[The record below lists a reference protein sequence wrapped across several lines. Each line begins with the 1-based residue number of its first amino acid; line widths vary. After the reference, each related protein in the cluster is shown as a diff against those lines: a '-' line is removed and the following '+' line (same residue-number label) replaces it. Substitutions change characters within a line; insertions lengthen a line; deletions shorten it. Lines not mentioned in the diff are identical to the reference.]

1 MKLVSID
8 THIQNK
14 GIYLGHR
21 QVLLDFAF
29 SNTAYDHPVDPKVLE
44 RAKDHA
50 PEEVFERI
58 QLLTKA
64 PHQAIC
70 FGGGEP
76 LLQVEFIKP
85 LLEKKMSFPLY
96 METNGTLPKNLA
108 EVKDAFDM
116 FAISLKPDFIKDC
129 IESILL
135 VQDKKVFVRLVASK
149 DVTPKNAEQYAKMI
163 SEINTDIPL
172 IIEPLRDC
180 KEPMPLQAMALRF
193 LSDVRVI
200 PAVNWGGIHA

>member
-14 GIYLGHR
+14 GIYLGYR
-21 QVLLDFAF
+21 QILLDFAF
-29 SNTAYDHPVDPKVLE
+29 SNVPYDHPVDPKVLE
-44 RAKDHA
+44 RAKDHT

-58 QLLTKA
+58 AQLAKA

-76 LLQVEFIKP
+76 LLQVDFMKP
-85 LLEKKMSFPLY
+85 LLEKKLPFPVYL
-96 METNGTLPKNLA
+96 ETNGTLPKNLS
-108 EVKDAFDM
+108 EIKDSIDM
-116 FAISLKPDFIKDC
+116 VSVSLRPDFIKDF
-129 IESILL
+129 IESLLL
-135 VQDKKVFVRLVASK
+135 VQDKKVFVKLVTSK

-163 SEINTDIPL
+163 SEINKDIPL

-200 PAVNWGGIHA
+200 PAVSWGGIHA